1 MKVKINSWNAIATW
15 VWDIDTESNC
25 TICQLPFESPCP
37 KCKVPGDEC
46 VPSIF
51 FFFFFLSFKKKKK
64 KTFIFIVLLDGPK
77 KGHQT
82 FVRYAERNGLL
93 NDKEKYKNINYCLL
107 K

>member
-51 FFFFFLSFKKKKK
+51 FFFFFMSFKKKKK
-64 KTFIFIVLLDGPK
+64 KVQGMCNHHFHLHCIIRWTEEGSSDVCPLC
-77 KGHQT
+77 
-82 FVRYAERNGLL
+82 R
-93 NDKEKYKNINYCLL
+93 EKWVVKR
-107 K
+107 